1 MANRYRYWKTE
12 IGQHVAYP
20 ARCMQEL
27 EYKIEMKRKHEE
39 VYVSHLY
46 QQILLDLWIGVGL
59 ILMYYM
65 FKQELSESTMVRKI
79 SEFRWSIIISASIIV
94 WIKTGRMNH
103 DFRLSL
109 NGMTVQ
115 NRVILFRR
123 TYNYTWREIKIIRL
137 IRMESQI
144 SDNDTRFRRFLNQLL
159 DLIGLFSQRKYVEI
173 ELVDKS
179 KKRFYCNG
187 MEEDYYDENTHDN
200 NFDDLIE
207 HLKRIPIIVETA

>member
-1 MANRYRYWKTE
+1 
-12 IGQHVAYP
+12 
-20 ARCMQEL
+20 MQEL